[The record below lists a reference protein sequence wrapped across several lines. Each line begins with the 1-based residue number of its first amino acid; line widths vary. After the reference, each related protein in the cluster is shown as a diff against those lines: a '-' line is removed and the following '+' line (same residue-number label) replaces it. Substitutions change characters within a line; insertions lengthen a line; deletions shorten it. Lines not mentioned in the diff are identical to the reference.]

1 MQREIGMNRENMNKN
16 TVNLLSKAKQS
27 KAKPKI
33 VSLINNSFKIV
44 LLILLFSISCKSK
57 QKPEE
62 KYNGIIPQG
71 FSGKYILINDGNQ
84 YFETTSSNAII
95 GSDKNYRK
103 GVLPLVLE
111 GTNDYAESINGK
123 AITYREVLGEDRY
136 YRYRFYTNRKD
147 KKRTLDLG
155 DNLSSVWWNS

>member
-1 MQREIGMNRENMNKN
+1 MKYCINI
-16 TVNLLSKAKQS
+16 KQS

-71 FSGKYILINDGNQ
+71 FSGKYILINDGNK

-95 GSDKNYRK
+95 GSDKNERK
-103 GVLPLVLE
+103 GVLPLVLV
-111 GTNDYAESINGK
+111 GTNDNGDSINGK
-123 AITYREVLGEDRY
+123 AITYREDLSEDSY
-136 YRYRFYTNRKD
+136 YRYSFYTNWKD
-147 KKRTLDLG
+147 KKRTLELG
-155 DNLSSVWWNS
+155 HTGSSGWFNSYIHADDYNK